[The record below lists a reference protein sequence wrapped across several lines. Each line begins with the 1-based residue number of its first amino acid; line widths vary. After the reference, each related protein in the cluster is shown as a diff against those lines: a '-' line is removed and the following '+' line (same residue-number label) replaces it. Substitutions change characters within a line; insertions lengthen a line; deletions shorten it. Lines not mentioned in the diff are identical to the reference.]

1 MSVIQKTD
9 TFGQVAFDQSF
20 HFLGKR
26 TRITQ
31 RRTFLNAR
39 SENDRVGASP
49 DKLPCPVTPISSQGI
64 PAIAKTDNIYILGYS
79 LENTLSFSNHFE
91 IGRSRA
97 KIFRL
102 HTPDNPN
109 FHIDSLYKF

>member
-1 MSVIQKTD
+1 MDDARKPAETSTSPEVPHECNPKTD

-20 HFLGKR
+20 HFLGKG

-49 DKLPCPVTPISSQGI
+49 DKLPCP
-64 PAIAKTDNIYILGYS
+64 
-79 LENTLSFSNHFE
+79 
-91 IGRSRA
+91 
-97 KIFRL
+97 
-102 HTPDNPN
+102 
-109 FHIDSLYKF
+109 

>member
-20 HFLGKR
+20 HFLGKK

-49 DKLPCPVTPISSQGI
+49 DKLPCP
-64 PAIAKTDNIYILGYS
+64 
-79 LENTLSFSNHFE
+79 
-91 IGRSRA
+91 
-97 KIFRL
+97 
-102 HTPDNPN
+102 
-109 FHIDSLYKF
+109 

>member
-20 HFLGKR
+20 HFLGKG

-49 DKLPCPVTPISSQGI
+49 DKLPCPQHRFLRRAS
-64 PAIAKTDNIYILGYS
+64 PAIAKTDNIYVLGYS

>member
-20 HFLGKR
+20 HFLGKG

-31 RRTFLNAR
+31 RRTFLNAL

-49 DKLPCPVTPISSQGI
+49 DKLPCP
-64 PAIAKTDNIYILGYS
+64 
-79 LENTLSFSNHFE
+79 
-91 IGRSRA
+91 
-97 KIFRL
+97 
-102 HTPDNPN
+102 
-109 FHIDSLYKF
+109 